1 MEELTNVIKTLL
13 HLQGQISL
21 TVETLNEIGNN
32 YKTLQEIKLENHF
45 SKISLESATHT
56 LISNHSIILFCSFL
70 EEYEKKFTPHFLK
83 DIDAKRIINVRQKNE
98 PGLKRIRKWKDLR
111 DFRNILAAHNF
122 RIKGKSFFSDEFD
135 KFKFTIPNKVSEKN
149 LFSGIIYLIC
159 INIRTEFPEIYNSL
173 NVGEAML
180 DKIEFICDE
189 VDNEKELIELISKMQ
204 I

>member
-1 MEELTNVIKTLL
+1 MEDLKNVIKTLL

-21 TVETLNEIGNN
+21 TIETLNEIGNN
-32 YKTLQEIKLENHF
+32 YKVLREMKLENHF
-45 SKISLESATHT
+45 SKITLESATHT
-56 LISNHSIILFCSFL
+56 LISNHAIILFCSFL
-70 EEYEKKFTPHFLK
+70 DEYEKNFTPHFLK
-83 DIDAKRIINVRQKNE
+83 DIDARRIINVRQKNE

-111 DFRNILAAHNF
+111 NFRNFLAAHNF

-135 KFKFTIPNKVSEKN
+135 KFEFIIPNKVSEKN

-173 NVGEAML
+173 NVEEVML
-180 DKIEFICDE
+180 DKIKFICE
-189 VDNEKELIELISKMQ
+189 EIDNEKELSELISKMH